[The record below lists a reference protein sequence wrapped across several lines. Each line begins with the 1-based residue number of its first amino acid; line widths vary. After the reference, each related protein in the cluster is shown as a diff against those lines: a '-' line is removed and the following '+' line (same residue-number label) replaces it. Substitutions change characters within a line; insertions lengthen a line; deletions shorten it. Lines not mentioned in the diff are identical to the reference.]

1 MEEKKILVINCGSSS
16 LKYEIVSMPSKKS
29 LGSGLIERI
38 GEKTGKL
45 IQKNNG
51 KKTIVEEEIKTHSE
65 AFKLMV
71 RAMLDKKNGIISSV
85 DDIFGIGHRTVHAG
99 EDYASSVVI
108 TDHVIECIENNNNL
122 APLHNP
128 ANLIGIRE
136 AQAMFPHVKNV
147 GVFDTAFHQT
157 MPKQAYLYALPA
169 ELYTKYGVR
178 RYGFHGTS
186 HKYVSNIAYTK
197 YGIDRENSGVISC
210 HLGNGA
216 SICAIENGKS
226 IDTSMGLTPLEGLMM
241 GTRSG
246 DIDPGIIFFLHE
258 NGYSFEDINVMLNKK
273 SGMLGLS
280 GISNDM
286 RDVESE
292 AEKGNKQAQSA
303 LEAYAYRIAKYI
315 GGYAAALEKVDAI
328 LFTGGIGEHD
338 DIIREKVCKKLHS
351 IGIKFDSQ
359 RNQDCNHKEGII
371 SAEESATKI
380 IIIPTNEE
388 LQIALETYELVK

>member
-1 MEEKKILVINCGSSS
+1 
-16 LKYEIVSMPSKKS
+16 
-29 LGSGLIERI
+29 LIERI

-99 EDYASSVVI
+99 EDYAVVI

-315 GGYAAALEKVDAI
+315 GGY
-328 LFTGGIGEHD
+328 
-338 DIIREKVCKKLHS
+338 KKLHS